1 MHCNSPLLRLLP
13 ALALLAACGSDNAAL
28 VPTSNDLALLAAQ
41 QAALVATADTTAPA
55 VSGYPAA
62 ASYEGGATTIRV
74 AASDA
79 VGVAAVQAVYPP
91 GTTVSLAFSAGEW
104 SGTVSVPGNGSTTGT
119 AETVSVP
126 VTARDA
132 AGNSTSGT
140 VVVTVAAAEAPPAL

>member
-1 MHCNSPLLRLLP
+1 MPRTSPLLRLLP
-13 ALALLAACGSDNAAL
+13 ALALLAACGSEGSSALPAAA
-28 VPTSNDLALLAAQ
+28 ALLAAQ
-41 QAALVATADTTAPA
+41 QTPVAVSADTTPPA

-62 ASYEGGATTIRV
+62 ATYEGGATTIRV

-79 VGVAAVQAVYPP
+79 VGVVAVQAVYPP
-91 GTTVSLAFSAGEW
+91 GTTVSLALSAGEW

-119 AETVSVP
+119 DATVSVP

-132 AGNSTSGT
+132 AGNSASAT